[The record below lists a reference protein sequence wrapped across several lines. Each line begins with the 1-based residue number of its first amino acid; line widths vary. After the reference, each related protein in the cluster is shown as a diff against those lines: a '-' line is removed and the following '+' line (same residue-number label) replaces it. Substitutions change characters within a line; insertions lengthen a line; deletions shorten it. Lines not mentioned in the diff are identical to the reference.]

1 MSDEVERKMEQEQED
16 LEKAAKDGQAV
27 VGSIMTQEV
36 KDGSKVAQLTVQQK
50 IALDKEKEANKW
62 SESGYSDKQVEETKE
77 VVDELEEEAQELID
91 DEIAEENTELDNN
104 EAAAD
109 NLDQ

>member
-77 VVDELEEEAQELID
+77 VVEELE
-91 DEIAEENTELDNN
+91 EENTELDNN

-109 NLDQ
+109 NLDQYGLPKSQNKDTT